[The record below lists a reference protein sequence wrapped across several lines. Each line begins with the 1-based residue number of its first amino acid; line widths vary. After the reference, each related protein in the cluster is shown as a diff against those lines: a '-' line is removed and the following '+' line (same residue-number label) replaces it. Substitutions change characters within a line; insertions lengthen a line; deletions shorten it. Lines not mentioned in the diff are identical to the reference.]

1 MSDNTVGKKH
11 GPIDRAKEVSGIY
24 GLGFERES
32 FLGFALPFAIVLIVG
47 GSIGLLIWQW
57 L

>member
-1 MSDNTVGKKH
+1 MSEERVEKDH
-11 GPIDRAKEVSGIY
+11 GPIDQFKQVTGVY

-32 FLGFALPFAIVLIVG
+32 FLGFALPFAIVLGIG
-47 GSIGLLIWQW
+47 GVLGFIIWQF